1 MCQARFS
8 VALTSE
14 HDLPIQC
21 SPASNKKVNSLA
33 LFLLGY
39 FTVTLLLGH
48 FLTRG
53 PIRHTLFLVFFF
65 FFLLVRPFGG
75 DPRTWRIRSAYGSAC
90 FCLPSLPVAHFLS
103 RGRRVTAGGTVCIT
117 RYVCMRHLSWG
128 AAYLTQNRL
137 LRKCEGLFRGPTP
150 WLTAVGVPRTINA
163 AKCFLDDIGV

>member
-53 PIRHTLFLVFFF
+53 PIRHTLFLVCFFF
-65 FFLLVRPFGG
+65 FSFGAAVWWRPSNLADQVGVRIGVLLFALPAGG
-75 DPRTWRIRSAYGSAC
+75 LFSITREAGYGRGYCVYHPLRMYEAPLLRS
-90 FCLPSLPVAHFLS
+90 CLPHP
-103 RGRRVTAGGTVCIT
+103 
-117 RYVCMRHLSWG
+117 
-128 AAYLTQNRL
+128 
-137 LRKCEGLFRGPTP
+137 KPTFE
-150 WLTAVGVPRTINA
+150 
-163 AKCFLDDIGV
+163 KM